1 MTGKRRAPA
10 EVQAVDQIYNVA
22 RADADQELAQVKE
35 SLQGLHECAVKVGRI
50 QAFRSMQLL
59 AEFMEMKQVAQLI
72 DSKEY
77 LKIPGIKSIEGY
89 FDQNGIKHRT
99 GYNNLRIARNL
110 EPDELQLLAA
120 LGFTRRDLLGYAALP
135 EEKRLE
141 IKEGKVINLESASR
155 EEIKDLIEQVV
166 VENKQ
171 AKDEAQKSK
180 QADKRLLELKQK
192 KILDQEKEITELEAK
207 IETSAVSK
215 GLTPD
220 EHAFVKRVEAHRV
233 LVQGSLIALEPNELR
248 NEFPIELTP
257 RMRATVISTVHNLK
271 MQILALYDTVV
282 TEIGDPVMNPELL
295 EEYER
300 WEAEQ
305 KGQA

>member
-10 EVQAVDQIYNVA
+10 EVQAVDEIYNVA
-22 RADADQELAQVKE
+22 RADADQELAKVKE
-35 SLQGLHECAVKVGRI
+35 SLQGVHECAVKVGRI

-77 LKIPGIKSIEGY
+77 LKIPGVKSIEDY
-89 FDQNGIKHRT
+89 FDQQGIKHRT

-110 EPDELQLLAA
+110 EPNELQLLAV
-120 LGFTRRDLLGYAALP
+120 LGFTRRDLLGYASLP

-166 VENKQ
+166 VENRQ

-207 IETSAVSK
+207 IEIQAVSK

-220 EHAFVKRVEAHRV
+220 EHAFVKRIEAHRV
-233 LVQGSLIALEPNELR
+233 LVQGSLIALEPNELSI
-248 NEFPIELTP
+248 EFPIELTP

-305 KGQA
+305 KG